1 MASMKVTQFRQK
13 NSDGKAHMMFSFA
26 ANNNSVPDGG
36 MTVALLGV
44 AFVGLEGLRR
54 KLRAARR

>member
-1 MASMKVTQFRQK
+1 
-13 NSDGKAHMMFSFA
+13 MMFSFA